1 MDVNEIMDTVE
12 NTELPEIPETERKER
27 TDTTEITETEQ
38 AAPLVSFPEEKEGES
53 EKNLPFPAED
63 YKDGKLKPVRKRMLK
78 KLMKYEFRALFPY
91 VLTLVVL
98 LFAFAIVFGV
108 HIRLAQNVKKLK
120 PWLVLTG
127 MLYGFTNFGLFIVTY
142 STAHK
147 RDKKNFFSD
156 EGSLTFSIPASAEE
170 HILAKHLS
178 TLVCMAISWG
188 SMVLSGAIFGLI
200 TTGWKTFSWIGP
212 SFRLYGEAFQ
222 AEPAHVLFFTI
233 ELFLL
238 SALFIPLIPCL
249 MGAGTCWG
257 QKHNE
262 KSRFRKRI
270 LYIIVGVIIYQTIQ
284 ILLFTTGILSF
295 VFSEVG
301 IHLFLWFWVLIE
313 AGATVWAYWYERK
326 TLKNNLN
333 LQ

>member
-12 NTELPEIPETERKER
+12 NTELPEIPETEKTER

-38 AAPLVSFPEEKEGES
+38 AAPLVSFPEEKEGENK
-53 EKNLPFPAED
+53 KNLPFPAED

-147 RDKKNFFSD
+147 RYKKNFFSD
-156 EGSLTFSIPASAEE
+156 EGYLTFSIPASAEE

-212 SFRLYGEAFQ
+212 SFRVDGEAFQ
-222 AEPAHVLFFTI
+222 AEPVHVLFFTI

-262 KSRFRKRI
+262 KNRFRKRI

-284 ILLFTTGILSF
+284 ILLFTTGLLSF

-301 IHLFLWFWVLIE
+301 IHLFLWFWVLI
-313 AGATVWAYWYERK
+313 
-326 TLKNNLN
+326 
-333 LQ
+333 